1 MNIFIIGAVIF
12 MVSVFVIEM
21 SLYAFRIVR
30 NPDRGKVRKRLR
42 RASSTEH
49 ETEDHDILKHRLL
62 SEVPLF
68 NQILLHIPGIQR
80 LDLFLIQANSKY
92 PLGAFILFTIV
103 ILLSSFL
110 GGSLITGNYTL
121 SAGIAIF
128 LGGIPFFYL
137 HLKKKKRMGKFE
149 SQLPEGLDLIARAL
163 KAGHAFTTGMK
174 LAADEF
180 DDPLG
185 PEFGE
190 TLDEIN
196 FGVSV
201 DDALKSLAD
210 RVDCPDLKYFVVSVI
225 VQRETGGNLAE
236 IIESL
241 AHLIRERFK
250 LQGKVRILS
259 AEGRLSAIIL
269 MALPFLIILGLRI
282 VNPEYINIL
291 FEEPLGRKLAVG
303 AGIMMFLGIIAIK
316 RMIKINV

>member
-1 MNIFIIGAVIF
+1 MDILIIGAVIF

-21 SLYAFRIVR
+21 SIYAFRIVR
-30 NPDRGKVRKRLR
+30 NPDRGQVRKRLR

-49 ETEDHDILKHRLL
+49 ETEAPDILKHRLL
-62 SEVPLF
+62 SEVPLL
-68 NQILLHIPGIQR
+68 NRILSHIPGIQR

-92 PLGAFILFTIV
+92 PLGVFILFTIV

-110 GGSLITGNYTL
+110 ASSIITGNHAL
-121 SAGIAIF
+121 SAGIAV
-128 LGGIPFFYL
+128 LLCGIPFFYL
-137 HLKKKKRMGKFE
+137 RFKKRKRMEKFK

-163 KAGHAFTTGMK
+163 KAGHAFTTGLQ

-185 PEFGE
+185 PEFDE
-190 TLDEIN
+190 TLDEVN

-201 DDALKSLAD
+201 ADALKSLAD
-210 RVDCPDLKYFVVSVI
+210 RIDCPDLKYFVVSVI

-291 FEEPLGRKLAVG
+291 FEEGRKMAIV
-303 AGIMMFLGIIAIK
+303 AGILMILGVIAIK
-316 RMIKINV
+316 RMIKIKV